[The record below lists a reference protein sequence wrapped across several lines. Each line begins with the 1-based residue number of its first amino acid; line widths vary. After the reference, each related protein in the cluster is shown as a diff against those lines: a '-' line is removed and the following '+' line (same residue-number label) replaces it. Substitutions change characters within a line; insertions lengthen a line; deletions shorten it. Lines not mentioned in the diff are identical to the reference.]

1 MACIISVAIQSKTE
15 VLTACSQTE
24 DEDARLAFGNF
35 LPFML
40 SKLPSSQSY
49 SDIRDDA
56 QYVLPGHALL
66 IARSEGWEALA
77 RVFDRPWFRRVWV
90 IQETVMAARALVCC
104 GNFIVAWD
112 DLARACR
119 CQIRQQ
125 SLRQGHNALES
136 IDNTRWQRIKG
147 GNDIYDT
154 LFMSY
159 RFQCTDP
166 RDKIYAVVGL
176 VDHPQH
182 KEQLTID
189 YEGGVEEIYHR
200 SAVNIV
206 LSNRSLDL
214 LQCVVYHTMVSCLP
228 SWVPDWRSEPLI
240 QSMLKEQSPK
250 PDQPCRSVSPM
261 QFSLSD
267 DRSAL
272 NVTGKII
279 GSISELGMTMSYSN
293 REDAIQQW
301 REMAES
307 TSRCGTDTYPSNFL
321 QTLIAAIKPD
331 DGIQSLFNAWN
342 NVWERLRG
350 VAHQGPGSST
360 EENQKAFEFDGR
372 MLETCIGRKL
382 VVIDDCAVG
391 LCPSES
397 HLGDL
402 VCCFEDTQ
410 NPLIPFVV
418 RTKGDAYTLIG
429 QGFVPGLSTQGSWS
443 LSRLTIRSRQQ
454 FVLR

>member
-1 MACIISVAIQSKTE
+1 MLIVNYS
-15 VLTACSQTE
+15 TE
-24 DEDARLAFGNF
+24 DDDARLAFGNF

-40 SKLPSSQSY
+40 SKLPSSQSI

-77 RVFDRPWFRRVWV
+77 RIFDRPWFRRVWV
-90 IQETVMAARALVCC
+90 IQETVMAARALVYC
-104 GNFIVAWD
+104 GNFVVAWD

-125 SLRQGHNALES
+125 SLRRGHNALES

-147 GNDIYDT
+147 GNDIYDI

-166 RDKIYAVVGL
+166 RDKIYAVMGL
-176 VDHPQH
+176 ANHSQQDEKLPV
-182 KEQLTID
+182 D
-189 YEGGVEEIYHR
+189 YEDGIEEIYHR
-200 SAVNIV
+200 SAVDTM

-214 LQCVVYHTMVSCLP
+214 LQCVVHHTVVSNLP

-240 QSMLKEQSPK
+240 QSMLKEQSPR
-250 PDQPCRSVSPM
+250 PDQPRRAVSSM
-261 QFSLSD
+261 HFSLSD
-267 DRSAL
+267 DRSTL
-272 NVTGKII
+272 IVKGKTI
-279 GSISELGMTMSYSN
+279 GSISELGMTMSYSS

-301 REMAES
+301 REMAERTGRS
-307 TSRCGTDTYPSNFL
+307 GTDTYPTNFL
-321 QTLIAAIKPD
+321 QAVIAATGLD
-331 DGIQSLFNAWN
+331 DHNESLYNAWN

-350 VAHQGPGSST
+350 VGYQDPKSST
-360 EENQKAFEFDGR
+360 DENQKAFEFDGR
-372 MLETCIGRKL
+372 MLETCIGRRL
-382 VVIDDCAVG
+382 VIIDDSAVG
-391 LCPSES
+391 LGPSES
-397 HLGDL
+397 HPGDL

-418 RTKGDAYTLIG
+418 RAKGDAYTLIG
-429 QGFVPGLSTQGSWS
+429 QGFVPGLSSQRSWA
-443 LSRLTIRSRQQ
+443 LSRLSIQSKQQ
-454 FVLR
+454 YVLR